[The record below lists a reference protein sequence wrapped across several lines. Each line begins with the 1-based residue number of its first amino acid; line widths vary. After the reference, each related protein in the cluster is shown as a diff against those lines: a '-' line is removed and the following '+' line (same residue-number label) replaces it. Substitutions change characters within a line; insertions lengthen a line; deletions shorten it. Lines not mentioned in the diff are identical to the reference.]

1 MRIEKMEIIPA
12 IDISEGKCVRLFKGK
27 KGTEKTYFE
36 DPLNAI
42 DFWINKKANRIHIV
56 DLNGAWGSD
65 INKELLSRMIKK
77 ASNRAE
83 LQIGG
88 GIRSVDQALNLINL
102 GAERI
107 IVGTLAV
114 TNPAKLKK
122 LIKEINPKKII
133 VAIDYK
139 DDMIATHG
147 WTEKTNVNVFS
158 FAKKLETLR
167 IKYVLFSSI
176 ESDGAFTGPDIK
188 NIRKLVNHVN
198 LSIYAA
204 GGIRNTSD
212 LKELE
217 KIGIHGVIVGKAFYE
232 QKIPFDIFQNSKYN

>member
-1 MRIEKMEIIPA
+1 MEIIPA

-42 DFWINKKANRIHIV
+42 EFWINKKAKRIHIV
-56 DLNGAWGSD
+56 DLNGAWGSNT
-65 INKELLSRMIKK
+65 NKDLLSKMIKK
-77 ASNRAE
+77 ASDKAE
-83 LQIGG
+83 IQIGG
-88 GIRSVDQALNLINL
+88 GIRSVAQALDLITL

-114 TNPAKLKK
+114 KDPDKLKT
-122 LIKEINPKKII
+122 LIKEITPKKVI

-139 DDMIATHG
+139 NEKIATHG
-147 WTEKTNVNVFS
+147 WTEKTDINVFS
-158 FAKKLETLR
+158 FAKKMEKLGM
-167 IKYVLFSSI
+167 KYVLFSSI

-188 NIRKLVNHVN
+188 NIKKLVNQVN

-204 GGIRNTSD
+204 GGIRNIND

-217 KIGIHGVIVGKAFYE
+217 NIGIHGVIVGKAFYE
-232 QKIPFDIFQNSKYN
+232 QKIPFNIFQNSKYN